1 MLRLT
6 VSANMKAHQNLDRF
20 VQTINVHCV
29 FKNASRTHGISATD
43 FNFDEKL
50 NNQRAYEEVMYM
62 CMQKNVL
69 CGNTQ
74 GMGLREV
81 LGESKT
87 RKEVLA
93 EIYSEEQSSEYF
105 KVLPETLQEEL
116 IAFCM
121 GNQGLKITYD
131 PFFKFIFNPSIH
143 PERLSE
149 LLSLI
154 FGEEVEVV
162 DVIPNESDRV
172 TEEGSLLITD
182 ILVRLRDGSYA
193 NVEIQKIGYAF
204 PGQRC
209 ACYSADLLIRQL
221 ARAKLKAKEEKRKF
235 SYGDLRK
242 VYTVVLIEES
252 TAIYR
257 KHPNEYIHRRKQNF
271 DTGLELDLL
280 QEFILIPL
288 DIFRNM
294 PHNNID
300 KLEAWLY
307 FIGSDDPKDIIRVVE
322 SYPEFNELYRELIGL
337 RYDMK
342 GLTSMFDY
350 YRQLLREA
358 DQGTVQYMIEE
369 QKKELDE
376 VKQELADKKQELVD
390 KKQELVEKEHKI
402 EQLQAEI
409 ERLKK

>member
-1 MLRLT
+1 M
-6 VSANMKAHQNLDRF
+6 
-20 VQTINVHCV
+20 
-29 FKNASRTHGISATD
+29 
-43 FNFDEKL
+43 
-50 NNQRAYEEVMYM
+50 
-62 CMQKNVL
+62 
-69 CGNTQ
+69 
-74 GMGLREV
+74 
-81 LGESKT
+81 
-87 RKEVLA
+87 
-93 EIYSEEQSSEYF
+93 
-105 KVLPETLQEEL
+105 
-116 IAFCM
+116 
-121 GNQGLKITYD
+121 KITYD

-149 LLSLI
+149 VLSLI

-204 PGQRC
+204 PGERC

-221 ARAKLKAKEEKRKF
+221 ARAKLKAKEEQRKF

-242 VYTVVLIEES
+242 VYTIVLIEES
-252 TAIYR
+252 TAIYW
-257 KHPNEYIHRRKQNF
+257 KHPNEYIHRGKQNF

-294 PHNNID
+294 PHNNIS

-307 FIGSDDPKDIIRVVE
+307 FVGSDEPKDIIRVVGA
-322 SYPEFNELYRELIGL
+322 YPEFKELYKELIGL

-358 DQGTVQYMIEE
+358 DEGTVQYMIEE

-376 VKQELADKKQELVD
+376 IKQEIADKNQELADKNQELED
-390 KKQELVEKEHKI
+390 KDKQIAALTARIAELENK
-402 EQLQAEI
+402 
-409 ERLKK
+409 